1 MNSKEISQKSQLPI
15 STIRYYEK
23 INLIPQPSRKSNGYR
38 DYNEDTLYLLSIIKG
53 LTELDF
59 SLKEIKAVFKLIQ
72 NKTDTND
79 VITYIQ
85 AIFEKKET
93 KIAQRLVHLKLV
105 KNNIVGIL
113 QRRFYSKDHAVQDTI
128 EKLANIFSEK

>member
-72 NKTDTND
+72 NKTDTDD

-85 AIFEKKET
+85 AIFEKK
-93 KIAQRLVHLKLV
+93 KQRLRKDWF
-105 KNNIVGIL
+105 IL
-113 QRRFYSKDHAVQDTI
+113 
-128 EKLANIFSEK
+128 N